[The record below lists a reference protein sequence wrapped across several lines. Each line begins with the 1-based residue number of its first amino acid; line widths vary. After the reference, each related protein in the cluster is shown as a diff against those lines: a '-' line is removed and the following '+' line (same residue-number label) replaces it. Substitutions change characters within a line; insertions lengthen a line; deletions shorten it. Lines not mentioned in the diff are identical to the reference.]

1 MFTRDAYTLG
11 VAISSPT
18 GKFPGFVFGS
28 FPTKWDS
35 RQKTWVAT
43 SKSERTSILEFWR
56 DTCSGSLPEFR
67 PWLGVPLGTYY
78 GSYRISESGTPP
90 KAITASGSRPRHGT
104 THKNFQQ
111 LVRQGEVV
119 VSDFDSDANI
129 SITAVPP
136 MVDTLLPG
144 RSTVNW
150 ALWDFPWLFQHVA
163 DPSGQGYQCVSFSG
177 YILRGGT
184 IAAQYQQVRQTEGDP
199 SGYDIHKHL
208 DMVSNRLVNLTIDST
223 LVSVARGKANAAQYD
238 IMAALA
244 ETPETWRSIL
254 NGCTVIL
261 NMYKD
266 ARKGAIRLENQLSRL
281 QRIEQPSAMTRLR
294 IAEITKAISDV
305 WLTYRLGIL
314 PTVNM
319 VEDLLALNLANERVF
334 YRYRETTS
342 SILDVS
348 YGSETC
354 DLPVIHRAFIKRRY
368 DSGIE
373 SLGFSN
379 LAAVWELVPLSFVID
394 RYVNIGNLISS
405 FTTPDL
411 SVKQGATYS
420 WKVSGTR
427 GATVSNTGW
436 SYSVTV
442 SSYRRTVINPDRYC
456 GVDFPPK
463 RSFEQKADHLALL
476 WNLVL
481 DDLIRPKKG
490 T

>member
-1 MFTRDAYTLG
+1 
-11 VAISSPT
+11 
-18 GKFPGFVFGS
+18 
-28 FPTKWDS
+28 
-35 RQKTWVAT
+35 
-43 SKSERTSILEFWR
+43 
-56 DTCSGSLPEFR
+56 
-67 PWLGVPLGTYY
+67 
-78 GSYRISESGTPP
+78 
-90 KAITASGSRPRHGT
+90 
-104 THKNFQQ
+104 
-111 LVRQGEVV
+111 
-119 VSDFDSDANI
+119 
-129 SITAVPP
+129 
-136 MVDTLLPG
+136 
-144 RSTVNW
+144 
-150 ALWDFPWLFQHVA
+150 
-163 DPSGQGYQCVSFSG
+163 
-177 YILRGGT
+177 
-184 IAAQYQQVRQTEGDP
+184 
-199 SGYDIHKHL
+199 
-208 DMVSNRLVNLTIDST
+208 
-223 LVSVARGKANAAQYD
+223 
-238 IMAALA
+238 
-244 ETPETWRSIL
+244 
-254 NGCTVIL
+254 
-261 NMYKD
+261 MYKD
-266 ARKGAIRLENQLSRL
+266 ARKGAVRLENKLSRL

-319 VEDLLALNLANERVF
+319 VEDLLALNLGDERTF
-334 YRYRETTS
+334 YRYRETAS

-368 DSGIE
+368 ESGIE

-405 FTTPDL
+405 LTTPDL

-427 GATVSNTGW
+427 GATVSNNGW

-442 SSYRRTVINPDRYC
+442 SSYRRVVINPDRYC

-463 RSFEQKADHLALL
+463 RSFDQKADHLALF

-490 T
+490 S